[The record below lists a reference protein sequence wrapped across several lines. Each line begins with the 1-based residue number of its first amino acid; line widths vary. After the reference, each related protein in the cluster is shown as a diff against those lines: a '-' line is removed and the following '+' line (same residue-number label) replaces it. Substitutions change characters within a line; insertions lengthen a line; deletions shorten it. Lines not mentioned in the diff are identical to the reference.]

1 MKTPRI
7 SAIAAI
13 AEKSRA
19 LGKDNELLWRISGDL
34 KRVKELTMGHPIIMG
49 RKTMEHIVA
58 ITGKSLPGRTNIVIS
73 NSQTEPCN
81 GFIFVKNVD
90 EAFSVAESSPGGEDE
105 FFIFGGARTYELFL
119 PYINRIY
126 LTIVQDDPQA
136 DAFFPDY
143 SEFKTV
149 VEKSEEMDDNGL
161 KYYYLTLER

>member
-19 LGKDNELLWRISGDL
+19 LGKDNKLLWRISGDL

-58 ITGKSLPGRTNIVIS
+58 TAGKALSGRTNIVVTRDKDLKKDGFVVV
-73 NSQTEPCN
+73 NSFP
-81 GFIFVKNVD
+81 
-90 EAFSVAESSPGGEDE
+90 EALEMAQKSPGPEE
-105 FFIFGGARTYELFL
+105 VFVFGGAQMYQLAL
-119 PYINRIY
+119 PRIHRLY
-126 LTIVQDDPQA
+126 LTVVQDDPQA